1 MSKVDAEIL
10 ERSIKNILGYAAGE
24 EIEVDG
30 ETVKGKVRK
39 FQETVEL
46 QIGLKNYD
54 PSKDKRFSGTFKLP
68 VVPRP
73 NMKICL
79 IGSEQDIE
87 RAGDVVECKSV
98 EELKKLNK
106 NKK

>member
-10 ERSIKNILGYAAGE
+10 DQSIKNILAYSAGQ

-30 ETVKGKVRK
+30 KTVQGKVRK
-39 FQETVEL
+39 FQETIEL

-68 VVPRP
+68 TIPRP
-73 NMKICL
+73 NMRICL
-79 IGSEQDIE
+79 LGSEQDIE
-87 RAGDVVECKSV
+87 RAGNVVDTKTIDD
-98 EELKKLNK
+98 LKKLNK

>member
-1 MSKVDAEIL
+1 MSKIDAEIL
-10 ERSIKNILGYAAGE
+10 ERSIKNILAYSAGE

-30 ETVKGKVRK
+30 KTVKGKVRK
-39 FQETVEL
+39 FHETIEL

-68 VVPRP
+68 AIPRP

-79 IGSEQDIE
+79 LGSEQDVE
-87 RAGDVVECKSV
+87 RAGDVVDTKTIDD
-98 EELKKLNK
+98 LKKLNK